1 MDCLRRM
8 EQYNVTSCMTEA
20 NIIVKHSDVGQC
32 GCDVDCVEAQM
43 VCDSMNWTRGADGGT
58 L

>member
-1 MDCLRRM
+1 M